1 MPFKGRLSIKQ
12 YMPLKPTKHGIKF
25 YAICEADTGYC
36 LNIYVYSGADQ
47 QLSSGN
53 GFTFNICNHL
63 MRNYLGK
70 GHVLYTDRL
79 YTSVK
84 LARYLLSKNTDLVGT
99 VKTTSKNYPKFHTQI
114 VPPGSSIKIACA
126 DGIIACR

>member
-1 MPFKGRLSIKQ
+1 MSFKGRFSIKQ
-12 YMPLKPTKHGIKF
+12 YMSLKPTKHSIKF
-25 YAICEADTGYC
+25 YTICEADSGYC
-36 LNIYVYSGADQ
+36 LNMYVYSGADQ

-53 GFTFNICNHL
+53 GFIFNICNHL
-63 MRNYLGK
+63 MSNYLGN
-70 GHVLYTDRL
+70 GHVLYTNRL

-84 LARYLLSKNTDLVGT
+84 LARYLLSQNTDLVGT

-114 VPPGSSIKIACA
+114 VPLGSSIKIASA